1 MATSR
6 RNSTEGTIKTSE
18 NIKFSLVI
26 ESPAHGMNYVQT
38 TNFKNY
44 IDMCSK
50 LKEDFVDYDEP
61 NNQRLRIKPLTNPNQ
76 EGT

>member
-1 MATSR
+1 
-6 RNSTEGTIKTSE
+6 
-18 NIKFSLVI
+18 
-26 ESPAHGMNYVQT
+26 MNYVQT

-61 NNQRLRIKPLTNPNQ
+61 NNQRLRIKPLTNTNQ